1 MANDLVELTQVKI
14 TAGKMATGFKK
25 LIAFDHIFSIEPGA
39 QETALITLANG
50 EKIMVKETYNELKAR
65 FSVTSR

>member
-1 MANDLVELTQVKI
+1 MANELVEFTQVKI
-14 TAGKMATGFKK
+14 TAGKMTGGFKK

-50 EKIMVKETYNELKAR
+50 EKIMVKETYGELKAR
-65 FSVTSR
+65 FSGVNR